1 MIFIDPFA
9 VTKLKLL
16 LVNVNNYLASHLVK
30 LLAIAQHVLDDI
42 QPVQTSNKE
51 VEDALWSYMYYLSLK
66 KLPKIIFCGL
76 FDFML
81 LSSNDTNNFDC
92 RRKNQIIVKL
102 EPLAVVT
109 VPAVCQPVAN
119 QEEAPRN
126 AGAFFSHPYG
136 ETNQGNS

>member
-66 KLPKIIFCGL
+66 KLPKIIFVAYLISC
-76 FDFML
+76 FCL
-81 LSSNDTNNFDC
+81 LMTP
-92 RRKNQIIVKL
+92 ITL
-102 EPLAVVT
+102 T
-109 VPAVCQPVAN
+109 V
-119 QEEAPRN
+119 EERIKSLLNLNP
-126 AGAFFSHPYG
+126 
-136 ETNQGNS
+136 